1 MIKIND
7 YGVDCTSVVYIYFAY
22 TTGPMRMVSL
32 EALSLLNMFPPIS
45 ANELDMEI
53 LCFKVMT
60 NVVTLVGADRGSLF
74 LTRKEGGQKLLVS
87 KLFGKE
93 CGHSLSAQTTG
104 DVNDGSSLQDAVGS
118 DNYCRNTNVQRHFL
132 MRTL

>member
-1 MIKIND
+1 M
-7 YGVDCTSVVYIYFAY
+7 
-22 TTGPMRMVSL
+22 SL
-32 EALSLLNMFPPIS
+32 FS

-87 KLFGKE
+87 KLFGKRE
-93 CGHSLSAQTTG
+93 C
-104 DVNDGSSLQDAVGS
+104 
-118 DNYCRNTNVQRHFL
+118 L
-132 MRTL
+132 MSFHQLEGKKYQVY